1 MATQGTPKP
10 YDPRW
15 LTKVIPADL
24 KRSRGDQIIDFSEAL
39 CHITKDSIAGSAGD
53 KIVFRSWQRDLTR
66 RLFAVTKDNK
76 LKHRTALIG
85 LPRKN
90 GKSAWL
96 ASIVLEHL
104 VFSDGGSEAYSCAA
118 DRDQAKIVFNTVKEM
133 VRLEPELAFL
143 QTFRDAIFNPKNG
156 STYRALSSESFT
168 KEGLSPTLVAFDE
181 VHAQPNRELWDVMSL
196 AQGARREPMMIGITT
211 AGVKTDSSGKDSLCY
226 GLYQYGMKVAS
237 GEVDDPTFFFSWWEA
252 NDANADFRSPATWRE
267 ANPGF
272 DDIVSAADFESVIN
286 RTPESEFRT
295 KRLNQWVSV
304 SDTWLPAGSWE
315 SCQLNRKVDDGV
327 DIVLSFDGSKNH
339 DATAIV
345 GVTVEEVPHVFVIKV
360 WERPSD
366 APAEWQVPIVEVEDE
381 IRAACKRWQVVEIAC
396 DPFRW
401 SRTLQILD
409 DEGLPILEFP
419 QSASKMTPA
428 TTRFTEAV
436 LNKTLT
442 HDGDPRL
449 ARHIGNSVLK
459 QDARGSRIAKES
471 KASSRLIDLAIAS
484 VMGVE
489 RAAWWTAR
497 GNGLP
502 MVFDPWAMEEFDA

>member
-1 MATQGTPKP
+1 
-10 YDPRW
+10 
-15 LTKVIPADL
+15 
-24 KRSRGDQIIDFSEAL
+24 
-39 CHITKDSIAGSAGD
+39 
-53 KIVFRSWQRDLTR
+53 
-66 RLFAVTKDNK
+66 
-76 LKHRTALIG
+76 
-85 LPRKN
+85 
-90 GKSAWL
+90 
-96 ASIVLEHL
+96 
-104 VFSDGGSEAYSCAA
+104 
-118 DRDQAKIVFNTVKEM
+118 
-133 VRLEPELAFL
+133 
-143 QTFRDAIFNPKNG
+143 
-156 STYRALSSESFT
+156 
-168 KEGLSPTLVAFDE
+168 
-181 VHAQPNRELWDVMSL
+181 MSL

-345 GVTVEEVPHVFVIKV
+345 GVTVEETPHVFVIKV

>member
-1 MATQGTPKP
+1 MATQGKQKLH
-10 YDPRW
+10 DPRW
-15 LTKVIPADL
+15 LTKIPAADL
-24 KRSRGDQIIDFSEAL
+24 KRSRGPQVVEFAEAL
-39 CHITKDSIAGSAGD
+39 CKITKDSIAGSAGSPM
-53 KIVFRSWQRDLTR
+53 IFRPWQKELTKN
-66 RLFAVTKDNK
+66 LLAVKADGT
-76 LKHRTALIG
+76 LRHRTALVG
-85 LPRKN
+85 TPRKN
-90 GKSAWL
+90 GKSSWA
-96 ASIVLEHL
+96 AAIALEHL
-104 VFSDGGSEAYSCAA
+104 VFGPQGGEIYSCAA
-118 DRDQAKIVFNTVKEM
+118 DRQQAKIILNTVKDM
-133 VRLEPELAFL
+133 VRLAPDLSFL
-143 QTFRDAIFNPKNG
+143 QTYRDTVYNPKNG
-156 STYRALSSESFT
+156 TSYRALSSEAFSA
-168 KEGLSPTLVAFDE
+168 EGLSPTLVLFDE
-181 VHAQPNRELWDVMSL
+181 IHAQPNRELWDVMQLGS
-196 AQGARREPMMIGITT
+196 GSRREPLLVGVTT

-226 GLYQYGMKVAS
+226 GLYQYGRQVAS
-237 GEVDDPTFFFSWWEA
+237 GEIDDPTFFFSWWEA
-252 NDANADFRSPATWRE
+252 TDANADFRSPLTWRE

-345 GVTVEEVPHVFVIKV
+345 GVTVEENPHIFVIKV
-360 WERPSD
+360 WEKPTDSGTD
-366 APAEWQVPIVEVEDE
+366 WQVPIVEVEDE
-381 IRAACKRWQVVEIAC
+381 IRSACKRWQVVEIAC